1 MARRADRRRRRLAS
15 RHRALHEWG
24 KATVV
29 EVENNAQSTTC
40 VLCVGGKW
48 RVADELEGGYVQWR
62 PTRDRGAAGVL
73 TLNRSDG
80 PELDSNVPRLLAFK
94 TPLLEDPSHIH
105 TFIFESP
112 EARAEAGRVLGL

>member
-1 MARRADRRRRRLAS
+1 MTAAGFYNAFSRLAA
-15 RHRALHEWG
+15 HAGPGPKL
-24 KATVV
+24 
-29 EVENNAQSTTC
+29 
-40 VLCVGGKW
+40 LL
-48 RVADELEGGYVQWR
+48 LEGGYVQWR
-62 PTRDRGAAGVL
+62 PTLDRGAAGVL